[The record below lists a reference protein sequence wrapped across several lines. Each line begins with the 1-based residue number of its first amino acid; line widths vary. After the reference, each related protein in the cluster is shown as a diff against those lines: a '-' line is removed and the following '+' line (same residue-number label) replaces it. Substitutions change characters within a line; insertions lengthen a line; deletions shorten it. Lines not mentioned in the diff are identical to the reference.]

1 MSSGQKG
8 LNNLIKTFRKC
19 GQNKHFNSSTKQK
32 SDVCIV
38 SLEKGFLAKNTVES
52 VRRVITRELNRSGK
66 ISIPLSFTTPTS
78 KKPSGIRMGKG
89 KGKVDKLFARCSFN
103 TIILEVS
110 TYNISNAVKALEKSL
125 HKLPIKSFVKI
136 KAQLLF

>member
-1 MSSGQKG
+1 M
-8 LNNLIKTFRKC
+8 
-19 GQNKHFNSSTKQK
+19 
-32 SDVCIV
+32 
-38 SLEKGFLAKNTVES
+38 EKGFLAKNTVES

-66 ISIPLSFTTPTS
+66 ISIPLSFTTPVS

-110 TYNISNAVKALEKSL
+110 TYNVSNAVKALKTSL